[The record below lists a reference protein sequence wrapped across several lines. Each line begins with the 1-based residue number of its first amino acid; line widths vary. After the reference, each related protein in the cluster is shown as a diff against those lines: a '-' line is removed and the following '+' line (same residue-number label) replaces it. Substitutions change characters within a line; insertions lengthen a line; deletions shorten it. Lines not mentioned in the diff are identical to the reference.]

1 MAEAMA
7 ARKLRIDP
15 GRALIPVSLG
25 LFFVLRFVF
34 NVPTWVLAVLLLW
47 IPAYYLGIP
56 WIANRRWHRFE
67 REFAYR
73 FPQGDHKSLLS
84 WWKGQFF
91 LRQFGPKALMLEK
104 LALIYQAMGRLRD
117 AETVLERAVALAD
130 KRMRPTFLPNLAHVK
145 YELGKYDEAEPIYR
159 RLLRRFPH
167 NTAAQTRLALIHVHK
182 GTDIEASLEVL
193 RQQRARAQGEEQ
205 RRIDEAIAVAEA
217 PRT

>member
-1 MAEAMA
+1 MADVMA

-34 NVPTWVLAVLLLW
+34 HVPTWALAVLLLW
-47 IPAYYLGIP
+47 IPVYYLGIP
-56 WIANRRWHRFE
+56 WLAGRRWHAFE

-73 FPQGDHKSLLS
+73 YPQGDHKSLLS
-84 WWKGQFF
+84 FWQGQFF
-91 LRQFGPKALMLEK
+91 LRQFGPKPLMLEK
-104 LALIYQAMGRLRD
+104 LALIYQALGRVRD
-117 AETVLERAVALAD
+117 AETVLERAVELAD

-167 NTAAQTRLALIHVHK
+167 NTAAQTRLALIHIHT
-182 GTDIEASLEVL
+182 GHDIDASLTVL
-193 RQQRARAQGEEQ
+193 RAQLGRAQGEEL
-205 RRIDEAIAVAEA
+205 RRIEEAIVVGERA
-217 PRT
+217 RT